1 MGNDFCKTNFIEV
14 EGYDDEEKE
23 VNDNYFINT
32 EEIEENND
40 NQNEDN
46 NENQKLKS
54 KKKAKYNFYLNK
66 SFLSS
71 TEVDEESKYKIRQ
84 IYTINRINY
93 IRKKTKEYLN
103 KLFQKK
109 NSVENLKILLKKN
122 QTFSKGNS
130 QLNNNRNNDSNDFPK
145 LTFKK
150 NLFSYNTII
159 NKEINE
165 NEQKNIKLIRR
176 TLYTNTSK
184 LKKTKEGFH
193 IIKLGEN
200 AKLYGKFSSNKKIY
214 YTKTIFDN
222 NDIYKSYNDI
232 TKSMNYGIYYYYKIG
247 CIYEGYWENNMKTDI
262 GIEKRWDGTKYEGE
276 FKNGKKNGIGIYIW
290 EDNSIYFGEWLNNNI
305 HGYGVFKN
313 GDKSKYQG
321 EFILNKRNGYGEL
334 IKYKTGTFYFGHWS
348 NNKKKGF
355 GVEFSPR
362 NDGNNKIY
370 IGFWNGKYRHGY
382 GIILNKIKKNIYGL
396 WKNNKNIK
404 CFKDL
409 KEFKNKISSSGFSKY
424 IPFFIKTY
432 EEYEEIIKTMVE
444 SSEFN
449 QYFD

>member
-1 MGNDFCKTNFIEV
+1 MGNDFCKANFIEV
-14 EGYDDEEKE
+14 EEFNDEKE
-23 VNDNYFINT
+23 INENYFINS
-32 EEIEENND
+32 EEIEENID
-40 NQNEDN
+40 NQFEEN
-46 NENQKLKS
+46 NNDIQLKRL

-66 SFLSS
+66 TFLSS
-71 TEVDEESKYKIRQ
+71 SELDEENQYKIKQ
-84 IYTINRINY
+84 IYAINRINLIIKK
-93 IRKKTKEYLN
+93 IREYLN
-103 KLFQKK
+103 RQFQKK

-122 QTFSKGNS
+122 QTFSKAKS
-130 QLNNNRNNDSNDFPK
+130 QPLCHNNTNVIPK

-150 NLFSYNTII
+150 NLFSYNTLV

-176 TLYTNTSK
+176 TLYSNSNR

-200 AKLYGKFSSNKKIY
+200 SKLCGKYSTNKKIY
-214 YTKTIFDN
+214 YTKTYFDN
-222 NDIYKSYNDI
+222 NDIFKSYNDI

-276 FKNGKKNGIGIYIW
+276 YKNGKKNGIGTYIW

-313 GDKSKYQG
+313 GSKSKYQG

-355 GVEFSPR
+355 GVEFTPR
-362 NDGNNKIY
+362 TNGNNKIY
-370 IGFWNGKYRHGY
+370 IGFWNGKYRHGF

-396 WKNNKNIK
+396 WKNNNNIK

-409 KEFKNKISSSGFSKY
+409 REFESKICSAGFSNY
-424 IPFFIKTY
+424 IPFFIKSY
-432 EEYEEIIKTMVE
+432 EEYEEIIKKMVE